1 MAALKMGGV
10 LNRLLHPST
19 DLMGLT
25 GERWKLSLLLRVS
38 PLAVYRETELFIELL
53 TEPFEVLTQADL
65 QLLIIPLLII
75 RQSEMQTLTFDFLIV
90 CRE

>member
-1 MAALKMGGV
+1 MAALTMGGV

-19 DLMGLT
+19 DLMGLM
-25 GERWKLSLLLRVS
+25 GERWKLVLLLRVS
-38 PLAVYRETELFIELL
+38 PLAVYRETELL

-65 QLLIIPLLII
+65 QLLIIPLFII

-90 CRE
+90 CRK

>member
-10 LNRLLHPST
+10 LNCLLHPST
-19 DLMGLT
+19 DLMGLM
-25 GERWKLSLLLRVS
+25 GERRKLSLLLRVS
-38 PLAVYRETELFIELL
+38 PLAVYRETELF

-65 QLLIIPLLII
+65 QLLIIPLFII

-90 CRE
+90 CRK